1 MSLERLSAT
10 DATWLSLESP
20 DMPMHVAYL
29 MEFHCP
35 DGQAEQFVLRWLAAH
50 ASPVPAARPWNLV
63 PVPGRLA
70 GALALVREVEEID
83 PAHHVRHWNLPEG
96 AGIDELNRLATRIH
110 TTQLDLRRPPWEL
123 HFVTGAAPDR
133 FAVLVKAHHSLV
145 DGVSLVRVITES
157 LSPDAARRDAP
168 PFFTVGPA
176 AAAPRRSLVAAVRG
190 FFAVLLGVL
199 LAAWDAVRRIL
210 GLPATGQHTYRQPPS
225 VLDGP
230 ITGARGLALRRYD
243 LDEFKA
249 VAKASGCT
257 VNDLLL
263 YLVSTALRDWL
274 GAHDALPERTLTTGV
289 PTDLREG
296 DDQRAGTRAGLMFTA
311 LGTDIADPADRLAAV
326 KSAIDGAKRQFGTLS
341 PDAVIGYGLATTVP
355 WILGLRAGRTGT
367 AASHPMGIS
376 NLPGPRNPLYWDGAR
391 LTSMYPISLLM
402 HGNSFNVTCTGYD
415 GGLYLGIL
423 AAADTLP
430 PVGEF
435 AAALDHALD
444 RAAQPVAS

>member
-29 MEFHCP
+29 MEFSCP
-35 DGQAEQFVLRWLAAH
+35 DGHAEQFVLRWLAAH
-50 ASPVPAARPWNLV
+50 SGPVPAARPWNLV
-63 PVPGRLA
+63 PVAGRLA

-83 PAHHVRHWNLPEG
+83 PAHHVRHWHLPEG
-96 AGIDELNRLATRIH
+96 ADRDDLTRLATRIH

-133 FAVLVKAHHSLV
+133 FAVLLKAHHSLV
-145 DGVSLVRVITES
+145 DGVSLVRVVAES
-157 LSPDAARRDAP
+157 LTTDSARRDTA

-176 AAAPRRSLVAAVRG
+176 AAPPRRSPVAAVRG
-190 FFAVLLGVL
+190 FLAVLLGVL
-199 LAAWDAVRRIL
+199 LAAWDAVRRVL

-225 VLDGP
+225 ILDGP

-243 LDEFKA
+243 LAEFKA

-274 GAHDALPERTLTTGV
+274 GAHGELPAATLTTGV

-311 LGTDIADPADRLAAV
+311 LGTDLADPAERLAAV
-326 KSAIDGAKRQFGTLS
+326 KTAIDGAKRQFAALA
-341 PDAVIGYGLATTVP
+341 PEAVIGYGLATTIP
-355 WILGLRAGRTGT
+355 WILGLRAGRTRT

-376 NLPGPRNPLYWDGAR
+376 NLPGPRRPLYWDGAR

-402 HGNSFNVTCTGYD
+402 HGNSLNVTCTGYD
-415 GGLYLGIL
+415 GALYLGIL
-423 AAADTLP
+423 TAADRLP
-430 PVGEF
+430 PVEEF
-435 AAALDHALD
+435 AAALDRALD
-444 RAAQPVAS
+444 GAERPVAS